1 LAVLPIRTL
10 GDPVLRER
18 AREVDVFDDALA
30 RLADDMFESMYDA
43 PGVGLAAPQVGLS
56 IRLFVY
62 DDGERARGA
71 IANPELTDL
80 EGEVTID
87 EGCLSVPGIYQ
98 PSPRALSLTLRGH
111 DLRGAP
117 VSIHAEDLLARI
129 FQHETDHL
137 DGVLYL
143 DRLPDEVRRQAMAE
157 IRVHELGGPI
167 QRLRRR

>member
-1 LAVLPIRTL
+1 MALLPIRTL

-18 AREVDVFDDALA
+18 ARAVDVFDDALA
-30 RLADDMFESMYDA
+30 RLADDLFESMYDA

-56 IRLFVY
+56 IQLFVY
-62 DDGERARGA
+62 DDGEDARGA
-71 IANPELTDL
+71 IANPELSDL
-80 EGEVTID
+80 DGERTID

-98 PSPRALSLTLRGH
+98 PTVRAWSVLLRGQ
-111 DLRGAP
+111 DMTGEP

-137 DGVLYL
+137 NGILYL
-143 DRLPDEVRRQAMAE
+143 DRLPDELRRQAMAE
-157 IRVHELGGPI
+157 IRARELGGPI